1 MMLSDRALY
10 NRDGR
15 VLYASANGPWCD
27 VVLHVRTKRNRAG
40 RRLVECVY
48 AAYYNPGDTHTH
60 SVTQVTPPT
69 VSLVIQND
77 GYDTYYYT

>member
-1 MMLSDRALY
+1 MPVPTVRGVTWCYMSALK
-10 NRDGR
+10 GT
-15 VLYASANGPWCD
+15 GPVGD
-27 VVLHVRTKRNRAG
+27 SLNVSTLHIIIP
-40 RRLVECVY
+40 E
-48 AAYYNPGDTHTH
+48 THTH